1 MTVEPITIVEKLL
14 NYNEK
19 IKKEFKTK
27 SINLINTLPAFK
39 FIPNYINIIPEE
51 SFTKLISGI
60 EVNNPKLKNKITE
73 SDINYLYF
81 AFLNNKSVSNDMKDT
96 ILLSLLTKDLKD
108 KDKKNIYTA
117 ENLSLD
123 LKIKYLKQYFPEKPI
138 ENCITYFYTVNETLT
153 KEMLKN
159 VIPSKVSKKELQ
171 SLIFDNTITNIEKDL
186 ISLKMIDDKIE
197 ESKTTLIKDFN
208 SSNFNSNV
216 GEFIY
221 HLQKK
226 DLEIFI
232 SKPISEQLKYFSYY
246 TEEKDKEKQL
256 LNYYLNYIKKF
267 KLNKEKI
274 NKIPEPFIFILKE
287 MSLEEIEKII
297 EKELKELN
305 KLGNNSSKI
314 KLKHLKITNI
324 LVKSQGKTNEIYEK
338 YNKVIEFPNYTS
350 TDLNPEIYTKEK
362 ILKILKESK
371 KEYKKEVILIFLD
384 EKFNIDEKTLL
395 EIFNENKEIFDTNVI
410 YTLLD
415 KNFFIKNNKF
425 LLSILEN
432 INYDELIINMLP
444 EKQILTPKLIKLLEN
459 KYNENKQESQNI
471 INNLIYHQPLINKNQ
486 KNKLKDD
493 YSDDLGILYNYNYVL
508 DNLDM
513 YEYKEKVKKYVSDFE
528 NNIPGGNKFNIFCNY
543 VICSTLKDNGL
554 RVINDG
560 KIITEIEYQTILKEL
575 EKSNEIKK
583 ISYST
588 DYGLSI

>member
-19 IKKEFKTK
+19 INKEFKTK

-216 GEFIY
+216 EEFIY

>member
-19 IKKEFKTK
+19 INKEFKTK

-246 TEEKDKEKQL
+246 TEEHKEKQL

>member
-19 IKKEFKTK
+19 INKEFKTK

-216 GEFIY
+216 EEFIY

-246 TEEKDKEKQL
+246 TEEHKEKQL